1 MKKILKLIIAILIL
15 LMFSLA
21 FQTNNIYAQTPDDI
35 SGVAGNFIQDGA
47 AADSP
52 MDTGKLRGMSDTIYN
67 FLLVIAIIIAV
78 IVGLIIAIKF
88 ITGSVTEKA
97 KIKETLIPYIAGC
110 VVIFGAF
117 TIWKLIIEIMKAV

>member
-21 FQTNNIYAQTPDDI
+21 FQTNNIYAQTPDDM

-52 MDTGKLRGMSDTIYN
+52 MDIGKLRGMSDTIYN
-67 FLLVIAIIIAV
+67 FLLIIAIIVAV

-88 ITGSVTEKA
+88 ITGSVSEKA

>member
-21 FQTNNIYAQTPDDI
+21 FQTNNIYAQTPDDM

-52 MDTGKLRGMSDTIYN
+52 MDIGKLRGMSDTIYN

-88 ITGSVTEKA
+88 ITGSVSEKA

>member
-21 FQTNNIYAQTPDDI
+21 FQTNNIYAQTPDDM

-47 AADSP
+47 AVDSP
-52 MDTGKLRGMSDTIYN
+52 MDTDKLREMSDTIYN
-67 FLLVIAIIIAV
+67 FLLIIAIIIAV

-88 ITGSVTEKA
+88 ITGSVSEKA

-117 TIWKLIIEIMKAV
+117 TIWKLIIEIIKAV

>member
-1 MKKILKLIIAILIL
+1 MKKIFKLIIAILTL
-15 LMFSLA
+15 LMFSFA

-35 SGVAGNFIQDGA
+35 IGGADGFIQNGA
-47 AADSP
+47 AVDSP

-88 ITGSVTEKA
+88 ITGSVSEKA